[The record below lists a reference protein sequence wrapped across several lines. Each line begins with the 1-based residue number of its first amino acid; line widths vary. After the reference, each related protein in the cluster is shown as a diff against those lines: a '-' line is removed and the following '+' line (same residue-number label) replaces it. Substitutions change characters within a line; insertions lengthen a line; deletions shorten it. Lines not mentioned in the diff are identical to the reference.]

1 MVRTSEI
8 HHLEVKVLLSKVSR
22 IPKRDREL
30 DASKMSGFGFGD
42 DLEEGVPTRVEVLP
56 RDPHTDECVGVEN
69 VEAAPAIHQ
78 HFREARPSDN
88 GVEDEWEMA

>member
-22 IPKRDREL
+22 IPKHDREL

-42 DLEEGVPTRVEVLP
+42 DLEEGFPTRAEVLP
-56 RDPHTDECVGVEN
+56 QDPHMIKCVGIEN
-69 VEAAPAIHQ
+69 VEAAPAIH
-78 HFREARPSDN
+78 
-88 GVEDEWEMA
+88 